1 MALLSAE
8 SKSAS
13 NNIGNLLRFELDDEV
28 IGIEPTGLY
37 KKTLEPDPLYEPPLF
52 DPDPPGRPPVSILAI
67 NFVKSKLVKIENQHI
82 S

>member
-1 MALLSAE
+1 MALLSVE

-13 NNIGNLLRFELDDEV
+13 NNIGNLLRFDTGDEV
-28 IGIEPTGLY
+28 IGIEPTGLP

-67 NFVKSKLVKIENQHI
+67 NFVESKLVNNENKYN
-82 S
+82 

>member
-1 MALLSAE
+1 MASLSAE

-37 KKTLEPDPLYEPPLF
+37 KKTLKPDPLYEPPLF
-52 DPDPPGRPPVSILAI
+52 DPDPPGRPPVSILVI
-67 NFVKSKLVKIENQHI
+67 NFVGSKFVNIKTQYN
-82 S
+82 